1 MAALERTYNVPLR
14 KEWLKVSLYRRAKKA
29 GTALRD
35 FLMRHMKSEHVL
47 IGKHLNE
54 AIWAH
59 GIKNPP
65 HHIKVTCVKG
75 DDGIVHA
82 ELFGAKLEQKLDKK
96 LEKKADKPI
105 EVKKAEKSVEM
116 KVEGSAPVGKPAQV
130 KKAQRPDAPKP
141 AEEKLAPETKEPRKN
156 RAAF

>member
-1 MAALERTYNVPLR
+1 MAVLERTYNVPLR

-29 GTALRD
+29 STALRD
-35 FLMRHMKSEHVL
+35 FLMQHMKSEHVL

-54 AIWAH
+54 AIWVH

-96 LEKKADKPI
+96 VEKPAEKKADKPV
-105 EVKKAEKSVEM
+105 EKKAEK
-116 KVEGSAPVGKPAQV
+116 PAEA
-130 KKAQRPDAPKP
+130 KKAQKPDAPKP